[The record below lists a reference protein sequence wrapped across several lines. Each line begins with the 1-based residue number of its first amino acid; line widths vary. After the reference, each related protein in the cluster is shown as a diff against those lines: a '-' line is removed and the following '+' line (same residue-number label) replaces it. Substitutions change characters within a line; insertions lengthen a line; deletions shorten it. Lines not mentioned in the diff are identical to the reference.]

1 MATAIGISSTYDVT
15 LASGAIAQK
24 VDRTR
29 SLEPSEVVGVDGEV
43 TLIKA
48 LALMKTEVSISGI
61 GLAPIASVAVGTV
74 ATPADIEIISA
85 EQGEVNNGRATFS
98 LKASGTAAIPSA
110 STGGTAGS
118 AVPDE
123 HTINIVGVSYSLTQD
138 CRVSVEVVDLIVQA
152 TDGTVGFRAKF
163 SKKFSFS
170 ANGKGDI
177 PANVGIG
184 AVGAKHFSVS
194 GGATMTTSLTDS
206 QVMDGVQSWS
216 FDAINRPSATAG

>member
-1 MATAIGISSTYDVT
+1 MATAIGVTSTYGIT
-15 LASGAIAQK
+15 LATGAIAQK

-43 TLIKA
+43 SLVKP

-85 EQGEVNNGRATFS
+85 EQGESNNGRATFS
-98 LKASGTAAIPSA
+98 LKASGTAVIPSA
-110 STGGTAGS
+110 STGGSAGS

-138 CRVSVEVVDLIVQA
+138 CRVSAEVSDMIIQA
-152 TDGTVGFRAKF
+152 TDGTVGFRAKYA
-163 SKKFSFS
+163 KRFSFS

-177 PANVGIG
+177 PSNVGIG
-184 AVGAKHFSVS
+184 AVGAKHFSIS
-194 GGATMTTSLTDS
+194 GGATITTSLTDT
-206 QVMDGVQSWS
+206 QEMRGVQGWS
-216 FDAINRPSATAG
+216 FDAVNHPAATAG